1 MNTILIICGPTGTG
15 KTKLALSLA
24 KKFNGELVSA
34 DSRQVYRGFDALTG
48 KDRSKEIPIW
58 LYDVIDVG
66 QLFSAAHFVRL
77 ARRAVKNIHG
87 RKKLPVVVGGT
98 GLYLSALTTTI
109 DTLGIPPN
117 TKLRKR
123 LIPMSVEKLQKEL
136 QKVDAARW
144 KRMNNSDRSNPRRL
158 IRAIEVSGN
167 TSTQRTPKYD
177 VLWIGLTASL
187 PVLKQSIEARVKAR
201 WDKALGEVTDDLPP
215 ILGAGPL
222 LLFLRG
228 EVTKEEA
235 LRKWITAEYQ
245 YAKRQLVWF
254 RKQSQILW
262 LNEAQVEEQVRQ
274 WYT

>member
-1 MNTILIICGPTGTG
+1 MNKLLIICGPTGTG
-15 KTKLALSLA
+15 KTKLALALA

-34 DSRQVYRGFDALTG
+34 DSRQVYRGLDALTG

-66 QLFSAAHFVRL
+66 QPFSAAHFALL
-77 ARRAVKNIHG
+77 ARRAIDDIHK
-87 RKKLPVVVGGT
+87 RKKLPIVVGGT
-98 GLYLSALTTTI
+98 GLYLSALTSTI

-117 TKLRKR
+117 TKLRKK
-123 LIPMSVEKLQKEL
+123 LALMSVEKLQKEL

-167 TSTQRTPKYD
+167 TSTQRTPTHD
-177 VLWIGLTASL
+177 ALWIGLTAPL
-187 PVLKQSIEARVKAR
+187 PVLKQRIEARVKTR

-215 ILGAGPL
+215 VLGAGPL
-222 LLFLRG
+222 FLFLRG

-254 RKQSQILW
+254 RKKKQILW
-262 LNEAQVEEQVRQ
+262 LDEAQVEEHVRQ